1 MRIMD
6 IFPFRHTTAHILF
19 PRNTLKRKGE
29 KTKPPLQQTNMA
41 LPDLQL
47 HCLSK
52 GIRLGYLAAPPV
64 LNPALPTLL
73 LLHPFMTD
81 GYFFE
86 PQFTDPILGG
96 EAGEKWNIIAI
107 DIHGHGATHGRPEF
121 TYWDGANDIALLL
134 VRLPIYHSVGGFF
147 FLFLS
152 FSFPQQD
159 HICNASPYL
168 GRL

>member
-1 MRIMD
+1 
-6 IFPFRHTTAHILF
+6 
-19 PRNTLKRKGE
+19 
-29 KTKPPLQQTNMA
+29 MA

-52 GIRLGYLAAPPV
+52 GIKLGYLAAPPV
-64 LNPALPTLL
+64 PNPALPTLL

-81 GYFFE
+81 GSFFE

-107 DIHGHGATHGRPEF
+107 DIHGHGGTHGRPEF

-134 VRLPIYHSVGGFF
+134 VRLPIYHSVGGF
-147 FLFLS
+147 LFS
-152 FSFPQQD
+152 FSFIFLP
-159 HICNASPYL
+159 STRLYL
-168 GRL
+168 